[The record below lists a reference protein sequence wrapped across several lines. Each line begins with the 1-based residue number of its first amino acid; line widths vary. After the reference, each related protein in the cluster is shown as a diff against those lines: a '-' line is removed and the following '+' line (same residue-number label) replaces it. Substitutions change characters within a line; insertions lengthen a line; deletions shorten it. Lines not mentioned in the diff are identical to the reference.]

1 MIMYFAVK
9 ARFNDQTASEF
20 FRKLTDGTIQNQKP
34 DGNEIVKSM
43 HRAKIDDSGVVRW
56 SEVCYCSSPLQHER
70 QTVYDH
76 HFTELETE
84 EIEDYIEYE
93 GESFF
98 EYLQRLMK

>member
-1 MIMYFAVK
+1 MHYAVK
-9 ARFNDQTASEF
+9 AHFDTESAGEF

-34 DGNEIVKSM
+34 DGSEIVKSM
-43 HRAKIDDSGVVRW
+43 HRAKIDESGVVRW
-56 SEVCYCSSPLQHER
+56 SEVCYCPTPLQHER

-93 GESFF
+93 GQAFM